1 VKKKLWK
8 NLALSVL
15 ILLMG
20 SQIFANQWEWGLKAG
35 IIRSKAN
42 FSRDLPYITVES
54 LNAFSVGS
62 FLSLFFI
69 KDRLGIQ
76 PELNYS
82 VKGFDIVEED
92 LVEKISSKYKIS
104 YFEIPVLIAYKVPL
118 KGHIKPGLVFGPYI
132 GFAHKVREV
141 QTAFGNTKMRELDDN
156 LKKMDFG
163 LVFGG
168 NVRYRLGSTNV
179 LLSVRYSLGLVNISK
194 NIKEVSYDFRE
205 NDTIRNSAIILS
217 LGVAF
222 IPPASR

>member
-1 VKKKLWK
+1 M
-8 NLALSVL
+8 L

>member
-1 VKKKLWK
+1 MKKKLWK

>member
-1 VKKKLWK
+1 
-8 NLALSVL
+8 
-15 ILLMG
+15 MG

-141 QTAFGNTKMRELDDN
+141 QTAFGNTEMRELDDN